1 MTAAPHRDHTTSDQ
15 RVNHRHLPPS
25 NLNSV
30 FAVGV
35 ALNLAIVALQAIYGV
50 VAHSTALLADAGHNL
65 GDVLSLIVAWGAAT
79 LAKLPPTERFTY
91 GLRSTSIVAAVF
103 N

>member
-1 MTAAPHRDHTTSDQ
+1 MSFAPHHEHATHA
-15 RVNHRHLPPS
+15 NHSHLPSPS
-25 NLNSV
+25 NLNAV

-35 ALNLAIVALQAIYGV
+35 FLNLAIVALQAGYGL

-79 LAKLPPTERFTY
+79 LAKLPPTARFTY
-91 GLRSTSIVAAVF
+91 GLRSTSIVAA
-103 N
+103 